1 MLKRLKK
8 PQHQSFAEKAA
19 KESAPV
25 GGVGKFLGS
34 VDEETNI
41 VSYRFQANMKEYVGW
56 EWNVVVFQAKKSDPT
71 ISEVVLLPGKESIIA
86 PDWVP
91 WSERRAEL
99 DNSEAKDLEATDL
112 PVADLE
118 EAEDAEQDSEDTGK
132 RPPLGKRL
140 RKRLIKKQ
148 DSNKAKK
155 PRKGAK

>member
-8 PQHQSFAEKAA
+8 PQHQGFAEKAA

-25 GGVGKFLGS
+25 GGVGKFLGT
-34 VDEETNI
+34 VDEEANV
-41 VSYRFQANMKEYVGW
+41 VSYRFQANMKEYLGW
-56 EWNVVVFQAKKSDPT
+56 EWNVVVFQAKKADPT
-71 ISEVVLLPGKESIIA
+71 ISEVVLLPGKEAIVA

-99 DNSEAKDLEATDL
+99 EKSEAKDLA
-112 PVADLE
+112 VSDLE
-118 EAEDAEQDSEDTGK
+118 VSEDAKADTEDTGK

-140 RKRLIKKQ
+140 RKRLVKKQ
-148 DSNKAKK
+148 DNAKGKK

>member
-8 PQHQSFAEKAA
+8 PQHQGFAEKAA

-25 GGVGKFLGS
+25 GGVGKFLGT
-34 VDEETNI
+34 VDEEANV
-41 VSYRFQANMKEYVGW
+41 VSYRFQANMKQYVGW
-56 EWNVVVFQAKKSDPT
+56 EWNVVVFQAKKADPT
-71 ISEVVLLPGKESIIA
+71 ISEVVLLPGKDSIVA
-86 PDWVP
+86 PEWVP

-99 DNSEAKDLEATDL
+99 EKSEAKPLPVSDLE
-112 PVADLE
+112 VS
-118 EAEDAEQDSEDTGK
+118 EDAKADTEDAGK

-148 DSNKAKK
+148 DNAKGNK

>member
-8 PQHQSFAEKAA
+8 PQHQGFAERAA

-25 GGVGKFLGS
+25 GGVGKFLGT
-34 VDEETNI
+34 VDEEANV
-41 VSYRFQANMKEYVGW
+41 VSYRFQATMKQYLGW
-56 EWNVVVFQAKKSDPT
+56 EWNVVVFQGKKADPT
-71 ISEVVLLPGKESIIA
+71 ISEVVLLPGKESIVA

-91 WSERRAEL
+91 WSDRRAEL
-99 DNSEAKDLEATDL
+99 EKSEAKDLA
-112 PVADLE
+112 VSDLE
-118 EAEDAEQDSEDTGK
+118 ESEDTEADPEDTGK

-148 DSNKAKK
+148 DSAKGKK

>member
-8 PQHQSFAEKAA
+8 PQHQGFAEKAA
-19 KESAPV
+19 KEFAPD
-25 GGVGKFLGS
+25 GGVGKFLGT
-34 VDEETNI
+34 VDEEINV
-41 VSYRFQANMKEYVGW
+41 VSYRFQANMKEYLGW
-56 EWNVVVFQAKKSDPT
+56 EWNVVVFQAKKADPT
-71 ISEVVLLPGKESIIA
+71 ISEVVLLPGKESIVA

-99 DNSEAKDLEATDL
+99 DKSEAQDLT
-112 PVADLE
+112 VADLE
-118 EAEDAEQDSEDTGK
+118 ETEDSKADAEDTGK

>member
-8 PQHQSFAEKAA
+8 PQHQGFAEKAA

-25 GGVGKFLGS
+25 GGVGKFLGTI
-34 VDEETNI
+34 DEEANV
-41 VSYRFQANMKEYVGW
+41 VSYRFQASMKEYLGW
-56 EWNVVVFQAKKSDPT
+56 EWNVVVFQAKKADPT
-71 ISEVVLLPGKESIIA
+71 ISEVVLLPGKEYIVA

-91 WSERRAEL
+91 RSERRAEL
-99 DNSEAKDLEATDL
+99 DKSEAKDLAVTDL
-112 PVADLE
+112 EVS
-118 EAEDAEQDSEDTGK
+118 EDAKADTEDTGK

-148 DSNKAKK
+148 DNAKGKK

>member
-8 PQHQSFAEKAA
+8 PQHQGFAEKAA

-25 GGVGKFLGS
+25 GGVGKFLGT
-34 VDEETNI
+34 VDEEANV

-56 EWNVVVFQAKKSDPT
+56 EWNVVVFQAKKADPT
-71 ISEVVLLPGKESIIA
+71 ISEVVLLPGKESIVA

-99 DNSEAKDLEATDL
+99 DKSEANDLAVSDLEVSEDSK
-112 PVADLE
+112 ADT
-118 EAEDAEQDSEDTGK
+118 EDTGK

>member
-8 PQHQSFAEKAA
+8 PQHQGFAEKAA

-25 GGVGKFLGS
+25 GGVGKFLGT
-34 VDEETNI
+34 VDEEANV
-41 VSYRFQANMKEYVGW
+41 VSYRFQANMKQYLGW
-56 EWNVVVFQAKKSDPT
+56 EWNVVVFQAKKADPT
-71 ISEVVLLPGKESIIA
+71 ISEVVLLPGKESIVA

-99 DNSEAKDLEATDL
+99 EKSEAKDLA
-112 PVADLE
+112 VSDLE
-118 EAEDAEQDSEDTGK
+118 VSEDAKADTEDTGK

-148 DSNKAKK
+148 DNAKGKK

>member
-8 PQHQSFAEKAA
+8 PQHQGFAEKAA

-25 GGVGKFLGS
+25 GGVGKFLGTI
-34 VDEETNI
+34 DEEANV
-41 VSYRFQANMKEYVGW
+41 VSYRFQASMKEYLGW
-56 EWNVVVFQAKKSDPT
+56 EWNVVVFQAKKADPT
-71 ISEVVLLPGKESIIA
+71 ISEVVLLPGKESIVA

-99 DNSEAKDLEATDL
+99 DKSEAKDLAVTDL
-112 PVADLE
+112 EVS
-118 EAEDAEQDSEDTGK
+118 EDAKADTEDTGK

-148 DSNKAKK
+148 DNAKGKK

>member
-8 PQHQSFAEKAA
+8 PQHQGFAEKGA

-25 GGVGKFLGS
+25 GGVGKFLGT
-34 VDEETNI
+34 VDEEANV

-56 EWNVVVFQAKKSDPT
+56 EWNVVVFQAKKADPT
-71 ISEVVLLPGKESIIA
+71 ISEVVLLPGKESIVA

-99 DNSEAKDLEATDL
+99 DKSEAKDLT
-112 PVADLE
+112 VADLE
-118 EAEDAEQDSEDTGK
+118 ETEDSKADTEDTGK

>member
-8 PQHQSFAEKAA
+8 PQHQGFAEKAA

-25 GGVGKFLGS
+25 GGVGKFLGT
-34 VDEETNI
+34 VDEEANV
-41 VSYRFQANMKEYVGW
+41 VSYRFQASMKEYVGW
-56 EWNVVVFQAKKSDPT
+56 EWNVVVFQAKKADPT
-71 ISEVVLLPGKESIIA
+71 ISEVVLLPGKEAIVA

-99 DNSEAKDLEATDL
+99 EKSEAKELA
-112 PVADLE
+112 VADLE
-118 EAEDAEQDSEDTGK
+118 VSEDAKADTEDTGK

-140 RKRLIKKQ
+140 RKRLVKKQ
-148 DSNKAKK
+148 DNAKGKK

>member
-8 PQHQSFAEKAA
+8 PQHQGFAEKAA

-25 GGVGKFLGS
+25 GGVGKFLGT
-34 VDEETNI
+34 VDEEANV
-41 VSYRFQANMKEYVGW
+41 VSYRFQANMKQYLGW
-56 EWNVVVFQAKKSDPT
+56 EWNVVVFQAKKADPT
-71 ISEVVLLPGKESIIA
+71 ISEVVLLPGKESIVA

-99 DNSEAKDLEATDL
+99 EKSETKDLA
-112 PVADLE
+112 VSDLE
-118 EAEDAEQDSEDTGK
+118 VSEDAKADTEDTGK

>member
-25 GGVGKFLGS
+25 GGVGKFLGTI
-34 VDEETNI
+34 DEETNV
-41 VSYRFQANMKEYVGW
+41 VSYRFQANLKEYVGW
-56 EWNVVVFQAKKSDPT
+56 EWNVVVFQAKKVDPT

-99 DNSEAKDLEATDL
+99 EKSEAQELA
-112 PVADLE
+112 VADLE
-118 EAEDAEQDSEDTGK
+118 ESKDPEQDSEDAGK

-148 DSNKAKK
+148 DNAKSKK

>member
-8 PQHQSFAEKAA
+8 PQHQGFAEKAA

-25 GGVGKFLGS
+25 GGVGKFLGT
-34 VDEETNI
+34 VDEEANV
-41 VSYRFQANMKEYVGW
+41 VSYRFQASMKEYVGW
-56 EWNVVVFQAKKSDPT
+56 EWNVVVFQAKKADPT
-71 ISEVVLLPGKESIIA
+71 ISEVVLLPGKDSIVA

-99 DNSEAKDLEATDL
+99 EKSEAKELAVSDLE
-112 PVADLE
+112 VS
-118 EAEDAEQDSEDTGK
+118 EDAKADTEDAGK
-132 RPPLGKRL
+132 RPPIGKRL

-148 DSNKAKK
+148 DNAKGKK

>member
-8 PQHQSFAEKAA
+8 PQHQAFAEKAA

-25 GGVGKFLGS
+25 GGVGKFLGT
-34 VDEETNI
+34 VDEEANV
-41 VSYRFQANMKEYVGW
+41 VSYRFQANMKEYFGW
-56 EWNVVVFQAKKSDPT
+56 EWNVVVFQAKKADPT
-71 ISEVVLLPGKESIIA
+71 ISEVVLLPGKGSIVA

-99 DNSEAKDLEATDL
+99 DKSEAKDLA
-112 PVADLE
+112 VSNLE
-118 EAEDAEQDSEDTGK
+118 ETEDAKADTEDAGK
-132 RPPLGKRL
+132 RPPIGKRL

-148 DSNKAKK
+148 DNAKGKK

>member
-8 PQHQSFAEKAA
+8 PQHQGFAEKAA
-19 KESAPV
+19 KESAPI
-25 GGVGKFLGS
+25 GGVGKFLGT
-34 VDEETNI
+34 VDEETNV
-41 VSYRFQANMKEYVGW
+41 VSYRFQASMKEYLGW
-56 EWNVVVFQAKKSDPT
+56 EWNVVVFQAKKADPT
-71 ISEVVLLPGKESIIA
+71 VSEVVLLPGKESIVA

-99 DNSEAKDLEATDL
+99 DKSEAQDLT
-112 PVADLE
+112 VADLE
-118 EAEDAEQDSEDTGK
+118 ETEDSKADAEDTGK

>member
-8 PQHQSFAEKAA
+8 PQHQGFAEKAA
-19 KESAPV
+19 KEFAPT
-25 GGVGKFLGS
+25 GGVGKFLGT
-34 VDEETNI
+34 VDEETNV
-41 VSYRFQANMKEYVGW
+41 VSYRFQANMKEYLGW
-56 EWNVVVFQAKKSDPT
+56 EWNVVVFQAKKAAPT
-71 ISEVVLLPGKESIIA
+71 VSEVVLLPGKESIVA

-99 DNSEAKDLEATDL
+99 DKSEDKDLT
-112 PVADLE
+112 VADLE
-118 EAEDAEQDSEDTGK
+118 ETEDSKADTEDTGK

>member
-8 PQHQSFAEKAA
+8 PQHQAFAEKAA

-25 GGVGKFLGS
+25 GGVGKFLGT
-34 VDEETNI
+34 VDEEANV

-56 EWNVVVFQAKKSDPT
+56 EWNVVVFQAKKADPT
-71 ISEVVLLPGKESIIA
+71 ISEVVLLPGKGSIVA

-99 DNSEAKDLEATDL
+99 DKSEAKDLA
-112 PVADLE
+112 VSNLE
-118 EAEDAEQDSEDTGK
+118 ETEDAKADTEDAGK
-132 RPPLGKRL
+132 RPPIGKRL

-148 DSNKAKK
+148 DNAKGKK

>member
-25 GGVGKFLGS
+25 GGVGKFLGTI
-34 VDEETNI
+34 DEETNI
-41 VSYRFQANMKEYVGW
+41 VSYRFQATMKEYVGW

-71 ISEVVLLPGKESIIA
+71 ISEVVLLPGKESIVA

-99 DNSEAKDLEATDL
+99 DKSEATDL

-118 EAEDAEQDSEDTGK
+118 ETEDAEQDSEDTGK
-132 RPPLGKRL
+132 RPPFGKRL

-148 DSNKAKK
+148 DSNKSKK

>member
-8 PQHQSFAEKAA
+8 PQNQGFAEKAV

-25 GGVGKFLGS
+25 GGVGKFLGT
-34 VDEETNI
+34 VDEETNV
-41 VSYRFQANMKEYVGW
+41 VSYRFQASMKEYVGW
-56 EWNVVVFQAKKSDPT
+56 EWNVVVFQAKKADPT
-71 ISEVVLLPGKESIIA
+71 ISEVVLLPGKESIVA

-91 WSERRAEL
+91 WSERRADL
-99 DNSEAKDLEATDL
+99 DKSEAKDLA
-112 PVADLE
+112 VSDLE
-118 EAEDAEQDSEDTGK
+118 KTEDPKADAEDTGK

-140 RKRLIKKQ
+140 RKRLIEKQ

>member
-8 PQHQSFAEKAA
+8 PQHQGFAEKAA

-25 GGVGKFLGS
+25 GGVGKFLGT
-34 VDEETNI
+34 VDEEANV

-56 EWNVVVFQAKKSDPT
+56 EWNVVVFQAKKADPT
-71 ISEVVLLPGKESIIA
+71 ISEVVLLPGKESIVA

-99 DNSEAKDLEATDL
+99 DKSEANDLAVSDLEVSEDSK
-112 PVADLE
+112 ADT
-118 EAEDAEQDSEDTGK
+118 EDTGK

-148 DSNKAKK
+148 DNPKGKK

>member
-8 PQHQSFAEKAA
+8 PQHQGFAEKAA
-19 KESAPV
+19 KEFAPT
-25 GGVGKFLGS
+25 GGVGKFLGT
-34 VDEETNI
+34 VDEEINV
-41 VSYRFQANMKEYVGW
+41 VSYRFQANMKEYLGW
-56 EWNVVVFQAKKSDPT
+56 EWNVVVFQAKKADPT
-71 ISEVVLLPGKESIIA
+71 VSEVVLLPGKESIVA

-91 WSERRAEL
+91 WSERRADLEK
-99 DNSEAKDLEATDL
+99 SEAQDLT
-112 PVADLE
+112 VADLE
-118 EAEDAEQDSEDTGK
+118 ETEDSKADAEDTGK

>member
-8 PQHQSFAEKAA
+8 PQHQGFAEKAA

-25 GGVGKFLGS
+25 GGVGKFLGTI
-34 VDEETNI
+34 DEEANV
-41 VSYRFQANMKEYVGW
+41 VSYRFQASMKEYLGW
-56 EWNVVVFQAKKSDPT
+56 EWNVVVFQAKKADPT
-71 ISEVVLLPGKESIIA
+71 ISEVVLLPGKESIVA

-99 DNSEAKDLEATDL
+99 DKSEAKDLAVTDL
-112 PVADLE
+112 EVS
-118 EAEDAEQDSEDTGK
+118 EDAKADTEDTGK
-132 RPPLGKRL
+132 RPPPGKRL

-148 DSNKAKK
+148 DNAKGKK

>member
-8 PQHQSFAEKAA
+8 PQHQGFAEKAA

-25 GGVGKFLGS
+25 GGVGKFLGTI
-34 VDEETNI
+34 DEEANV
-41 VSYRFQANMKEYVGW
+41 VSYRFQASMKEYLGW
-56 EWNVVVFQAKKSDPT
+56 EWNVVVFQAKKADPT
-71 ISEVVLLPGKESIIA
+71 ISEVVLLPGKESIVA

-99 DNSEAKDLEATDL
+99 DKSEAKDLAVTDL
-112 PVADLE
+112 EVS
-118 EAEDAEQDSEDTGK
+118 EDAKADTEDTGK

-148 DSNKAKK
+148 DNAKAKK